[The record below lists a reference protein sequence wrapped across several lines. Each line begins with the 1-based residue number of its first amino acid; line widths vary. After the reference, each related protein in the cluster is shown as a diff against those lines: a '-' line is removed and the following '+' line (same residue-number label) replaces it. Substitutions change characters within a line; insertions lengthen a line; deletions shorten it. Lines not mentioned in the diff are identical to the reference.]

1 MKISRLF
8 LLVGI
13 FLFVYILLNIDIGKT
28 IQILSNANI
37 PLIILALSLMI
48 LTVVMKALKWKMLI
62 GIYDKGYPLGSATKA
77 WLMGFSLS
85 MVTPARIGD
94 ISRAYYIKHKISIG
108 KGITTVIIDR
118 VIDVTI
124 LFCMAIIGLVSFAAF
139 FTSDSNLFL
148 IISVLFALFIFG
160 VYASTKKKLVK
171 MFLGPVF
178 DRIVPEKH
186 KSSLNLTFHDFYS
199 GLDSIKKQRKNVA
212 IAVVLGA
219 LVWFVT
225 ILIYY
230 LLALAIGL
238 DLPYMF
244 LLSVVPIVALLDM
257 LPISFSGIGT
267 RDAALILFLSFL
279 SIGREYAISLSFLVL
294 VFGYLL
300 IGLLGAVV
308 MLREHA
314 K

>member
-37 PLIILALSLMI
+37 SLIILALLLLI
-48 LTVVMKALKWKMLI
+48 FTVVMKALKWKMLI
-62 GIYDKGYPLGSATKA
+62 GMYDKGYPLGSATKA

-118 VIDVTI
+118 VIDITI

-148 IISVLFALFIFG
+148 IISVLFVLFIFG

-171 MFLGPVF
+171 IFLRPVF

-186 KSSLNLTFHDFYS
+186 KSSLNLTFNDFYL
-199 GLDSIKKQRKNVA
+199 GLDSIKRHRKNVIFA
-212 IAVVLGA
+212 AVLG
-219 LVWFVT
+219 VIIWFVS
-225 ILIYY
+225 IVPYY
-230 LLALAIGL
+230 LLALSIGL

-300 IGLLGAVV
+300 IGLAGTVI
-308 MLREHA
+308 MLREHM